1 MPITEN
7 TPKRLVLTSGS
18 NTLTLDKNSGEATL
32 QRKVLLFSKKPHSF
46 PLADIDDVAVK
57 SDTDGLSGASIHH
70 SVMHRRNGE
79 ILVLTTEEAKDAA
92 ATVKALRAFL
102 GLAN

>member
-7 TPKRLVLTSGS
+7 TKKRLVFVAGP
-18 NTLTLDKNSGEATL
+18 NTLTLDKDAGEASL
-32 QRKVLLFSKKPHSF
+32 QRKVLMFAKKPHVF
-46 PLADIDDVAVK
+46 PLSDIDDVAVK
-57 SDTDGLSGASIHH
+57 SDVDGLSGASIHH